1 MLKTKRVIQPQDIKV
16 EYSWF
21 SSIVCNVLM
30 RFLIGYPYAMD
41 DNTIAIESQGTEWI
55 LDLIVTDMLSFQ
67 IPESE
72 YVANRMVQ

>member
-1 MLKTKRVIQPQDIKV
+1 
-16 EYSWF
+16 
-21 SSIVCNVLM
+21 M